1 MLSINHLNER
11 VAGWQRDLI
20 HNDLRKQETPF
31 LAIKN
36 LSSTR
41 GRLILVQN
49 WEKIIIHPNFLYQ
62 KLLKDSYGISISKN
76 KLSLSK

>member
-49 WEKIIIHPNFLYQ
+49 WEKNNYTSEFF
-62 KLLKDSYGISISKN
+62 ISKTAEGFIWN
-76 KLSLSK
+76 QHK